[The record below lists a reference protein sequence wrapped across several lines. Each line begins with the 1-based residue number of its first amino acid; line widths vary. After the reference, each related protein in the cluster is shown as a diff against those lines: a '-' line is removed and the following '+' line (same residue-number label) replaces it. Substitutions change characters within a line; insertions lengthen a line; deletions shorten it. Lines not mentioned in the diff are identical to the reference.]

1 MNMSVNGFGDMN
13 TGSAIAGTLSIK
25 DSGYSVKHIS
35 SSTRTAKKT
44 IKKLN
49 YNHKEVSGQILKAK
63 KAQSAAVV
71 LNRAKSKLANV
82 QRAAGT
88 GQYDEKEVA
97 TAIAHARRIVRCA
110 QLKVRNLKEE
120 EAEQQGH
127 KKESSEKAQ
136 QKQNEIKRQI
146 AQKERE
152 LLSKAAME
160 QMQLVQQEKSR
171 RQGMLQKRRMHR
183 NEELGKIKEAD
194 MKYLKEHKQSLGGE
208 NQDRRCIM
216 EGVSLDLSQPKEPL
230 TEAQIEQQAEQEIEA
245 VNGETSVAMN
255 TIDVNMTP
263 AINAASSGGMAM
275 DGVLA
280 AGGVDILI

>member
-35 SSTRTAKKT
+35 SNNRTAKKT

-63 KAQSAAVV
+63 KAQSAAVA
-71 LNRAKSKLANV
+71 LNRAKSKLANL

-127 KKESSEKAQ
+127 KKESSEKEQ

-152 LLSKAAME
+152 ILSKAEME

-171 RQGMLQKRRMHR
+171 WQGMLQKRRMHR

-194 MKYLKEHKQSLGGE
+194 MKYIKEHKESLGGE
-208 NQDRRCIM
+208 NRDSRCIM
-216 EGVSLDLSQPKEPL
+216 EGVSLELSQPKEPL

-245 VNGETSVAMN
+245 VIGDTSVAMN
-255 TIDVNMTP
+255 TSDVNITP
-263 AINAASSGGMAM
+263 AINAASSVGMAM
-275 DGVLA
+275 DGVSA